1 MFIRLS
7 DDIRLG
13 GVASTG
19 ESRVTVQSD
28 LEQPEGNPDK
38 R

>member
-1 MFIRLS
+1 MFIRLL

-19 ESRVTVQSD
+19 ESRVRVLCD
-28 LEQPEGNPDK
+28 LEQPEGTS